1 MRWYCGKDTGWVKE
15 PNLNKL
21 SPPTHFTGL
30 SSLQGL
36 RQHLLHYKLPNP
48 SLPEGFELYSQLPRL
63 RQQYLQ
69 TLPTEVLQNGG
80 FKT

>member
-1 MRWYCGKDTGWVKE
+1 MGWGGLGLKE
-15 PNLNKL
+15 PNLNRL
-21 SPPTHFTGL
+21 TPHFMVFP
-30 SSLQGL
+30 SLQGL
-36 RQHLLHYKLPNP
+36 RQHLLHYKLPNS

>member
-21 SPPTHFTGL
+21 SLPTSRVL
-30 SSLQGL
+30 SFPQGL
-36 RQHLLHYKLPNP
+36 RQHLLHYKLPNS

-69 TLPTEVLQNGG
+69 TLPAEVLQNGG